1 MQHKSQ
7 LYIFLAGVVFL
18 STMSMFLVY
27 SNSKQD
33 ITVLGITLKKNNEL
47 IVDQFGIK
55 QKNIPIAKKPP
66 QQMLPSKTIDTTA
79 KRFLLVGDSEVE
91 GLRNPFYDYCKKNG
105 HTLAAALCWY
115 SSTDATYASNDTLK
129 NIILQYKPNHIV
141 FVIGLN
147 QIYQSHFESSQKS
160 ITKIL
165 EIFKGIDYS
174 WIGPANWVD
183 DKGINAL
190 YQNEIDTGNF
200 FLSKNL
206 LLERGKDGRHPSVKA
221 NYIWMDSIAYWMQNK
236 SVNRIKMNKPDSM
249 EKVRHFKF
257 IMLNAA
263 KN

>member
-1 MQHKSQ
+1 MHQKSQ
-7 LYIFLAGVVFL
+7 FNIFLAGLVFL
-18 STMSMFLVY
+18 FTMSIFCVY
-27 SNSKQD
+27 ANSKQD
-33 ITVLGITLKKNNEL
+33 ITVWGITLKKTNEL
-47 IVDQFGIK
+47 SVQQSDNTPKRLPVSKKSSVKIV
-55 QKNIPIAKKPP
+55 AT
-66 QQMLPSKTIDTTA
+66 KTIDTTA

-129 NIILQYKPNHIV
+129 NIIHQYKPNHIV

-147 QIYQSHFESSQKS
+147 QIYQSNFESSKKS

-165 EIFKGIDYS
+165 ETFKGIDFS
-174 WIGPANWVD
+174 WIGPANWVE

-206 LLERGKDGRHPSVKA
+206 ILERAKDGRHPSVKA
-221 NYIWMDSIAYWMQNK
+221 NYIWMDSIANWMQNI

-249 EKVRHFKF
+249 EKVRSFKL
-257 IMLNAA
+257 ILLNAG